1 MDKNISFKDASVAR
15 RTSCPMAC
23 MRMASAEGIWGR
35 SRWVPGQ
42 PAWWQSSHSQFS
54 PFPKYGMAMHGQVA
68 KTIRNTPYPLVN
80 IQKTIEGCHL
90 SLNYPLKMVDLSIV
104 MLGYQRAI
112 LDTNGLYKPSALG
125 FSFPIGHWF
134 TEDSSLQCRSFC
146 RFFCRAKP

>member
-1 MDKNISFKDASVAR
+1 MATFKDASVAR

-42 PAWWQSSHSQFS
+42 PAWWQRNHSQFS
-54 PFPKYGMAMHGQVA
+54 PFPKYGNV
-68 KTIRNTPYPLVN
+68 VN
-80 IQKTIEGCHL
+80 IQKAIENCHL
-90 SLNYPLKMVDLSIV
+90 SLNYPQKIVDLSIV
-104 MLGYQRAI
+104 MLVYQRVI

-146 RFFCRAKP
+146 RFFCRANP